1 MEFSSI
7 FHEPTSRFAYA
18 TEKNAFSIR
27 IKTKKSDI
35 KKIIFHSQDK
45 YIPLD
50 YIDSRLDM
58 TRQELNKTETGT
70 LSANMVDGGLVYKP
84 IL

>member
-35 KKIIFHSQDK
+35 KKIIFHSQEK
-45 YIPLD
+45 KEQYVPNF
-50 YIDSRLDM
+50 
-58 TRQELNKTETGT
+58 Q
-70 LSANMVDGGLVYKP
+70 
-84 IL
+84 ILLTSL

>member
-45 YIPLD
+45 YILLD
-50 YIDSRLDM
+50 YIDYCFF
-58 TRQELNKTETGT
+58 N
-70 LSANMVDGGLVYKP
+70 
-84 IL
+84 